1 MPAAMESDVDSA
13 DSDAIAIATELFEEP
28 TTLATLPPELL
39 STIFRL
45 CVDSFF
51 VLRSDGTLALP
62 PIACT
67 CATFRATLLQ
77 LPACTVRLADL
88 RRNQGIDNLQARFQ
102 AGIGSGPGWQEALQS
117 RGRTCG
123 STLHAT
129 ALDCYRCDVTA
140 DALIACAK
148 SCELHAQ
155 PLRGLALRK
164 CHSVTTRSI
173 GDVLL
178 ASRRLSCLVLSGLE
192 LTERALKALA
202 GLAELQVLGLTECDF
217 RLDQLLLAL
226 PRLQTLRC
234 LLLGGANLLHPSGG
248 NEHGILSLN
257 SPLMPTVAPAGHFA
271 PGGLG
276 GRRPVDDVEH
286 CLLPRLQLLEVTS
299 LEHSAR
305 KALEGLAP
313 NALVLDLRLNSPAR
327 PLATGLARVT
337 ALLSTACGEDTRCLA
352 ESALHACLSARS
364 AGFHESALHIAAIK
378 GDAATAALL
387 LEYGAAADLKD
398 SKGCTPLSRAVFE
411 GRSDVVRLLLS
422 TGNVDLDRCNHGM
435 ESPCYL
441 AALRGHVDCLEL
453 LLTMP
458 RPSSLRDVSFH
469 DGYTPL
475 HAAVIARSIECVR
488 LLLGHGFNP
497 SAQNKFLQTAL
508 HIAASLEV
516 RAGCTAPVKAAEML
530 LAAGCD
536 ASLKDERGHDAAH
549 VAKRKGQEHIVSL
562 IAAAEPQKAVTSL
575 SAENQPNRGGRDSG
589 GVGRGRRRRGGR
601 GNRSVHRPHASGQ
614 EAMGTHAATP
624 SSELLPVS

>member
-1 MPAAMESDVDSA
+1 MPAAMESDMDCA

-117 RGRTCG
+117 RGRTCS

-276 GRRPVDDVEH
+276 GRRTVDDVEH
-286 CLLPRLQLLEVTS
+286 CV
-299 LEHSAR
+299 
-305 KALEGLAP
+305 
-313 NALVLDLRLNSPAR
+313 
-327 PLATGLARVT
+327 
-337 ALLSTACGEDTRCLA
+337 
-352 ESALHACLSARS
+352 
-364 AGFHESALHIAAIK
+364 
-378 GDAATAALL
+378 
-387 LEYGAAADLKD
+387 
-398 SKGCTPLSRAVFE
+398 
-411 GRSDVVRLLLS
+411 
-422 TGNVDLDRCNHGM
+422 
-435 ESPCYL
+435 
-441 AALRGHVDCLEL
+441 
-453 LLTMP
+453 
-458 RPSSLRDVSFH
+458 
-469 DGYTPL
+469 
-475 HAAVIARSIECVR
+475 
-488 LLLGHGFNP
+488 
-497 SAQNKFLQTAL
+497 
-508 HIAASLEV
+508 
-516 RAGCTAPVKAAEML
+516 
-530 LAAGCD
+530 
-536 ASLKDERGHDAAH
+536 
-549 VAKRKGQEHIVSL
+549 HIVG
-562 IAAAEPQKAVTSL
+562 
-575 SAENQPNRGGRDSG
+575 NGWND
-589 GVGRGRRRRGGR
+589 
-601 GNRSVHRPHASGQ
+601 NRSGC
-614 EAMGTHAATP
+614 AACEFTP
-624 SSELLPVS
+624 KISNWL